1 MVSAIVYFH
10 SPTFV
15 SFKMLESNC
24 CFCPTLL
31 VQIMC
36 DCEIVLHMLCTS
48 HTFCIL
54 GGIARFKVYG
64 EITWHPHD
72 WDNAEYKDVFSMQN
86 GCKCLTFSNAHYGH
100 PRNLTKPGTAANMGD
115 GWETHVNIYIY
126 NIFWQFNNSFIMCWC
141 YFSVVWIDQW

>member
-10 SPTFV
+10 SATFA
-15 SFKMLESNC
+15 SFEMLKSI
-24 CFCPTLL
+24 FCVYRTLF
-31 VQIMC
+31 VQTIC
-36 DCEIVLHMLCTS
+36 DCEIGLHVLCTS
-48 HTFCIL
+48 YTLCVL

-115 GWETHVNIYIY
+115 GWETHVSIH
-126 NIFWQFNNSFIMCWC
+126 SFIPNVG
-141 YFSVVWIDQW
+141 SLTII